1 MAVVTK
7 KNVLPVAVASLLA
20 MMLILL
26 PPAPALGVV
35 VSDLYQA
42 RVAVSGESDEALS
55 DGYRRGLEQVLVRVS
70 GDRDIAERGELGQ
83 TLEEAKSLVDT
94 WQVESGD
101 DGDDQLR
108 MQFSRQRV
116 NQALA
121 DAGAPVWGANRPLTL
136 AWVAVQDGGDR
147 GLLVETGDASGQDLS
162 AELRRAARERG
173 LPLALPPA
181 DRATDRRL
189 LSEVWGQFMGQLAQA
204 SSGLDHDL
212 LAVVRV
218 TRRNGGW
225 QASWVYEGAGIEQSR
240 SVSADTEEALARE
253 LTDAWAEE
261 LASRYAVTGGDVQTG
276 PRVRLVVE
284 GVDSP
289 AKYAGAKRALSQ
301 LNPVESVGAV
311 EVSRDRIVF
320 LVEHRGEVEQLQQ
333 NLALDERF
341 RVVEGQPRQSR
352 DADDDQR
359 ENRFETVEQTLYY
372 RWQEQ
377 VISPSGG
384 DDR

>member
-1 MAVVTK
+1 M
-7 KNVLPVAVASLLA
+7 LLF
-20 MMLILL
+20 LL
-26 PPAPALGVV
+26 PPAPAHGVV
-35 VSDLYQA
+35 VSDLYQ
-42 RVAVSGESDEALS
+42 VTVSVSGESDEALS
-55 DGYRRGLEQVLVRVS
+55 EGYRRGLEQVLVRVS
-70 GDRDIAERGELGQ
+70 GDPDVAGRGDLGQ
-83 TLEEAKSLVDT
+83 TLEDAKSLVDT
-94 WQVESGD
+94 WQVERGD

-108 MQFSRQRV
+108 MQFSRQGV

-121 DAGAPVWGANRPLTL
+121 DADAPVWGASRPLTL

-162 AELRRAARERG
+162 AELRRAARKRG

-189 LSEVWGQFMGQLAQA
+189 LSEVWGQFMGQVSRA

-240 SVSADTEEALARE
+240 SVSADTEEALARKV
-253 LTDAWAEE
+253 TDAWAEE

-289 AKYAGAKRALSQ
+289 ATYAGAKRALSQ
-301 LNPVESVGAV
+301 LNPVASVGAV
-311 EVSRDRIVF
+311 EVSGDRIVF
-320 LVEHRGEVEQLQQ
+320 LVEYRGEVEQLQQ

-341 RVVEGQPRQSR
+341 RVVEGQPRQTR
-352 DADDDQR
+352 DADDDPQ
-359 ENRFETVEQTLYY
+359 ENRFETIEQTLYY

-377 VISPSGG
+377 VIRPSGD